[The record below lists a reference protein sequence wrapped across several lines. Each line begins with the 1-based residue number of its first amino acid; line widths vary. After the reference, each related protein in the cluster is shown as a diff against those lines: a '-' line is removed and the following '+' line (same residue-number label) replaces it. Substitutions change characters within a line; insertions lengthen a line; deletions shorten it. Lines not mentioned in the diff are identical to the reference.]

1 MENKQGGKKT
11 RSRVK
16 AGGPDERQLDL
27 WSLSAS
33 APAPA
38 PETESRNELQ
48 AVDLNHV
55 SDRSP
60 SLMAAIATA
69 EGAPRATLTEA
80 APAASA
86 EPASPDR
93 QADETRTEVAIKP
106 AASAGAARMVLP
118 SVAAS
123 TPKRSLAEAP
133 ALRTVT
139 APAAAAAPAPSR
151 ARASAPLA
159 GAERLP
165 PLTRRQHDLLIYLRE
180 RRARGDRAPSLG
192 EICKDLGLAS
202 RGSLHKQ
209 VVALVEAGL
218 VEAMNGKQRGVRL
231 IDAANDAD
239 GAVPMLGTIAAG
251 RPIEALIRDELVALP
266 DWLRVPG
273 PCYALRVKG
282 DSMRDAGILDGD
294 VVVVE
299 QRQHARNG
307 ETVVALIDGESA
319 TLKRI
324 EQTPGEIVLHAENPA
339 YAPQRYR
346 PEQVAIQ
353 GVLVAAL
360 RRY

>member
-1 MENKQGGKKT
+1 MENKQDGKK
-11 RSRVK
+11 SK
-16 AGGPDERQLDL
+16 ARPKGNNPDERQLDL
-27 WSLSAS
+27 WSLGGAAPSPAVAQDELKTVAQVPDSHQVSARS
-33 APAPA
+33 LAPAPTSEVAPKAALSA
-38 PETESRNELQ
+38 PE
-48 AVDLNHV
+48 A
-55 SDRSP
+55 
-60 SLMAAIATA
+60 
-69 EGAPRATLTEA
+69 
-80 APAASA
+80 
-86 EPASPDR
+86 R
-93 QADETRTEVAIKP
+93 Q
-106 AASAGAARMVLP
+106 
-118 SVAAS
+118 
-123 TPKRSLAEAP
+123 
-133 ALRTVT
+133 
-139 APAAAAAPAPSR
+139 AAAAASPA
-151 ARASAPLA
+151 AAPLEA
-159 GAERLP
+159 DARRTAENAKPPVQRVRSLATPSVSGSAALP
-165 PLTRRQHDLLIYLRE
+165 ALTRRQHDLLIYLRE
-180 RRARGDRAPSLG
+180 RRARGERAPSLG

-209 VVALVEAGL
+209 VVALVESGL

-239 GAVPMLGTIAAG
+239 GAVPMLGAIAAG
-251 RPIEALIRDELVALP
+251 RPIEALIRDETVTLP
-266 DWLRVPG
+266 AWLRVPG

>member
-1 MENKQGGKKT
+1 MENKQDGK
-11 RSRVK
+11 RSK
-16 AGGPDERQLDL
+16 ARPKGSSVNDQQLDL
-27 WSLSAS
+27 WDSGGNARPAPVAENDSRITSQTSESFDVSDGSPAMENALDMVSAS
-33 APAPA
+33 DSPPASRPDVRLDDATASEVRSEVPA
-38 PETESRNELQ
+38 EYNVESR
-48 AVDLNHV
+48 
-55 SDRSP
+55 
-60 SLMAAIATA
+60 
-69 EGAPRATLTEA
+69 APRGAGNVRPRST
-80 APAASA
+80 PAAGS
-86 EPASPDR
+86 
-93 QADETRTEVAIKP
+93 
-106 AASAGAARMVLP
+106 M
-118 SVAAS
+118 
-123 TPKRSLAEAP
+123 
-133 ALRTVT
+133 
-139 APAAAAAPAPSR
+139 AAAAARALPA
-151 ARASAPLA
+151 
-159 GAERLP
+159 
-165 PLTRRQHDLLIYLRE
+165 LTRRQHDLLVYLRDRETRGE
-180 RRARGDRAPSLG
+180 RPPSLG
-192 EICKDLGLAS
+192 EICRDLGLAS

-231 IDAANDAD
+231 VEAANDED
-239 GAVPMLGTIAAG
+239 GAIPLLGAIAAG
-251 RPIEALIRDELVALP
+251 RPIEALIRDERITLP
-266 DWLRVPG
+266 AWLKVPG

-324 EQTPGEIVLHAENPA
+324 EQTPGEIVLHPENPA